1 MNEHTQGAGLHRNW
15 ASPRKNRT
23 VDKKGLAVALTFLV
37 AISFWLGGR
46 GGKTAEQDSAW
57 QNQPDLSA
65 QVEIRPAA
73 KMSPEAEN
81 GQLTHSMTGLRRELE
96 DPRRGR

>member
-1 MNEHTQGAGLHRNW
+1 MNEHTQRAGLHRYW
-15 ASPRKNRT
+15 ASPRTSRT

-46 GGKTAEQDSAW
+46 GGKTAEQDSTW
-57 QNQPDLSA
+57 QKQPDLSA
-65 QVEIRPAA
+65 QVQIHLAA
-73 KMSPEAEN
+73 KMSPDAET
-81 GQLTHSMTGLRRELE
+81 GQPVQSMTGLRRELE

>member
-1 MNEHTQGAGLHRNW
+1 MNEHTQKAGLPRNW
-15 ASPRKNRT
+15 ASPRQSRT

-46 GGKTAEQDSAW
+46 GGKTAEQASIW
-57 QNQPDLSA
+57 QKQPDLSA

-73 KMSPEAEN
+73 KMSPDAET
-81 GQLTHSMTGLRRELE
+81 GQLAHSMTGLRRELE